1 MSLLFTI
8 GDGNRTAEQAPLC
21 HGRKTTTGQAFC
33 RVGALCIL
41 TCYYLPPEQLS
52 NSTRKS
58 SQVLPSHIILSL
70 LHQDQFLLSPLRSW
84 APTGITKLHETP
96 NCATQALV
104 IWSDPSLHPCHIH
117 PDISVISIS
126 TSLSYPP
133 WYPCHIHPDIPI
145 ISILHPSADLMSVGS
160 AAGEVLE
167 CSVEP
172 EGRTGSHRVHQVT
185 INEEWGS

>member
-1 MSLLFTI
+1 MMKLFVWETWEILDYLIFEGQSLWSKSTEISVPPVHYWRWEQNCWTSLTVPWKENN
-8 GDGNRTAEQAPLC
+8 NRPGLLQSW
-21 HGRKTTTGQAFC
+21 
-33 RVGALCIL
+33 CIL

-70 LHQDQFLLSPLRSW
+70 LHQDQFLLSPLEAEPQQVSQNFM
-84 APTGITKLHETP
+84 KLLTVLHRP
-96 NCATQALV
+96 
-104 IWSDPSLHPCHIH
+104 WS
-117 PDISVISIS
+117 
-126 TSLSYPP
+126 YGQ
-133 WYPCHIHPDIPI
+133 IHPDIPV

>member
-21 HGRKTTTGQAFC
+21 HRRKTTTGQAFC
-33 RVGALCIL
+33 RVGAYSHAITCLRSSFPIQQGKVLKYYHL
-41 TCYYLPPEQLS
+41 TLS
-52 NSTRKS
+52 YHSYTRIS
-58 SQVLPSHIILSL
+58 FS
-70 LHQDQFLLSPLRSW
+70 FSPLEAEPQQVSQNFM
-84 APTGITKLHETP
+84 KLLTVLHRP
-96 NCATQALV
+96 
-104 IWSDPSLHPCHIH
+104 WS
-117 PDISVISIS
+117 
-126 TSLSYPP
+126 YGQ
-133 WYPCHIHPDIPI
+133 IHPDIPV